1 MNTMTDQRMH
11 RSTAVNQVAGFVEE
25 AQAFSRGFAG
35 IADPTVVELWVG
47 GAILDGVER
56 IDAYDVVLVLQA
68 PAEEVPWLVLH
79 PDAEWFA
86 DRLRLTKVEVAR
98 FVRSTEHCVHNHR
111 LRELVRVWTP
121 EGADDALLDRLRRG
135 ELAPTDISRPPD
147 DATMA
152 AQLET
157 ELAQCR
163 QHLAT
168 ILDSY
173 HFREW
178 RRAHKGYG
186 VYPEDHLWRAAQG
199 VRELTDAL
207 ATLQRRH

>member
-1 MNTMTDQRMH
+1 MTDQRMR
-11 RSTAVNQVAGFVEE
+11 RSTAVNQVVGFVDEAEE
-25 AQAFSRGFAG
+25 LHRRAAGLVDATLAQ
-35 IADPTVVELWVG
+35 LWAS
-47 GAILDGVER
+47 GAILEDAER
-56 IDAYDVVLVLQA
+56 IDTYDVVLVLDA
-68 PAEEVPWLVLH
+68 PADETTWLALH
-79 PDAEWFA
+79 PAGEWFG
-86 DRLRLTKVEVAR
+86 DRLRLTKATAAW
-98 FVRSTEHCVHNHR
+98 FLRSTEHGVHNHR

-121 EGADDALLDRLRRG
+121 DGPDHALLDRLRRS

-152 AQLET
+152 AQLAA

-168 ILDSY
+168 MLDSY
-173 HFREW
+173 HDRDW

-186 VYPEDHLWRAAQG
+186 VYPEDHLWRAAQT

-207 ATLQRRH
+207 AHLQPQRP